1 MGCVSFLCTFRGG
14 YVCKQSASFILVNNV
29 NSDYLFSAYYVKG
42 TPLGVYMNNS

>member
-1 MGCVSFLCTFRGG
+1 MGCVSFLRTFRGG
-14 YVCKQSASFILVNNV
+14 YVCKQSASSILVNNV